1 MVADLIRALLAA
13 LAAGVAPGYFWAVVL
28 RPASGLAERLT
39 YSAVLSMASVPVIAV
54 LLARA
59 TGAGVTLWVALAAVG
74 IVFGA
79 GGLVYRLKGAAQ
91 GSTGPVLPSPDV
103 VRDPRIL
110 LLIAGVFVLALATML
125 HLPAP
130 GWLLLVTA
138 AGLILA
144 GALAARSAPATGPGG
159 TSAASGGG
167 ARPGTGPAAAGPAGS
182 TPAAAGPAGTGGP
195 AAPGGPAGSARAS
208 ARTLVVP
215 TGSAAPAEPADVP
228 GPAGSRMPSR
238 PGVRDGALALVLALT
253 AYRAYSGVVDHD
265 WPFLR
270 GSDQFSHAVMAEQML
285 THGSYGSYLIYPPGF
300 PALTAVICRFCGL
313 TPLELFPVLA
323 PALLV
328 LCALGA
334 YTLAS
339 GLWGWQYGIAAA
351 ALNGLVLTGAY
362 AGFAEGRYPDLVAA
376 YFLLVMM
383 VAALTTLYQSPTLR
397 SGALVAVVAA
407 SAVLYHSVATLYAAV
422 MLALVAVIALP
433 YLLLQHQRRVARV
446 LLLTLG
452 AAAVLAVCYAALTY
466 NLTGLVTGHSSTS
479 TAVSLT
485 LGSQSAPAPR
495 HLLTALGPALA
506 WLGLFGAGAVAMSVR
521 YLARPT
527 QVLAAVTVL
536 LWCVVMY
543 VGSRTAADGFPQR
556 FERDL
561 GAPLSVVAAFGLVIV
576 VRALLAQRAGAR
588 TALTRG
594 RRGRRGG
601 RGRGGGPGR
610 PWPDGQRR
618 AEPGGAYAPGR
629 GGGPVAGAAQH
640 RREHHLDAV
649 HESRHHQPRSP
660 GHGRLYRA
668 AVLRRLP
675 DRPPALA
682 AAGRPA
688 APARLTAGPAAP
700 NWLPGRRHPGP
711 RRCPLCRALPVRAGC
726 GPACLRHGPQP
737 VPPGLPE
744 PLGHHLRGHP
754 SPMPG
759 GLSPAPPDSSR
770 LHVRFAAISMLILRA
785 GSAVPPP
792 GPAQPAPGRA
802 ARRLHPYPPAH
813 GKGADLDQRRAGHAR
828 RGGAGL
834 QVRPDPAWV
843 PRVHHGHPQALGD
856 Q

>member
-91 GSTGPVLPSPDV
+91 GSAGPVLPSPDV

-144 GALAARSAPATGPGG
+144 GALAARSAPVTGPGG
-159 TSAASGGG
+159 TTAASGGD
-167 ARPGTGPAAAGPAGS
+167 ARLGTGPAAAEPAGS
-182 TPAAAGPAGTGGP
+182 APAGPTPAAGGPAGTGGP
-195 AAPGGPAGSARAS
+195 AAPGGPAGSAPAS

-228 GPAGSRMPSR
+228 GPAGSSMPTR

-253 AYRAYSGVVDHD
+253 AYRAYSGVIRHD

-376 YFLLVMM
+376 FFLLVMM

-446 LLLTLG
+446 LLLTLC

-466 NLTGLVTGHSSTS
+466 NLAGLVTGHSSTS

-495 HLLTALGPALA
+495 HLLTALGPALV

-588 TALTRG
+588 TALTT
-594 RRGRRGG
+594 
-601 RGRGGGPGR
+601 
-610 PWPDGQRR
+610 
-618 AEPGGAYAPGR
+618 
-629 GGGPVAGAAQH
+629 AA
-640 RREHHLDAV
+640 AA
-649 HESRHHQPRSP
+649 
-660 GHGRLYRA
+660 A
-668 AVLRRLP
+668 AVVVGAVVAVQAARGLAASAGPNREVLTHRV
-675 DRPPALA
+675 A
-682 AAGRPA
+682 AAGRWLGQHNTGGNIISTPYMNPGITNRAVLAMGGYTGLQSYGAFRIAHPRSLPPA
-688 APARLTAGPAAP
+688 CRQPL
-700 NWLPGRRHPGP
+700 LDSQQVLLHP
-711 RRCPLCRALPVRAGC
+711 AGC
-726 GPACLRHGPQP
+726 QAAGILAR
-737 VPPGLPE
+737 
-744 PLGHHLRGHP
+744 
-754 SPMPG
+754 
-759 GLSPAPPDSSR
+759 DD
-770 LHVRFAAISMLILRA
+770 VRYVVLYRF
-785 GSAVPPP
+785 G
-792 GPAQPAPGRA
+792 Q
-802 ARRLHPYPPAH
+802 
-813 GKGADLDQRRAGHAR
+813 GADLPAFATDPSRYRRVFQNPSVIIYAAGHH
-828 RGGAGL
+828 
-834 QVRPDPAWV
+834 PCPA
-843 PRVHHGHPQALGD
+843 A
-856 Q
+856 

>member
-13 LAAGVAPGYFWAVVL
+13 LAAGVAPGYFWAGVL

-39 YSAVLSMASVPVIAV
+39 YSAVLSMASVPAIAV

-79 GGLVYRLKGAAQ
+79 GALVYLLKGAAQ
-91 GSTGPVLPSPDV
+91 GSAGPVLPSPDWV
-103 VRDPRIL
+103 NDPRTL

-159 TSAASGGG
+159 TTAASSGD
-167 ARPGTGPAAAGPAGS
+167 ARLGTGPAAAGPAGTTPAGT
-182 TPAAAGPAGTGGP
+182 TPAAGGPAGTGGP
-195 AAPGGPAGSARAS
+195 AGSAPAS

-228 GPAGSRMPSR
+228 R

-253 AYRAYSGVVDHD
+253 AYRAYSGVIRHD

-270 GSDQFSHAVMAEQML
+270 GGDQFSHAVMAEQML

-362 AGFAEGRYPDLVAA
+362 AGFAEGRYPDLLAA
-376 YFLLVMM
+376 FFLLVMM

-433 YLLLQHQRRVARV
+433 YLLFQHQRRVARV
-446 LLLTLG
+446 LLLTLC

-466 NLTGLVTGHSSTS
+466 NLAGLVTGHSSTS

-495 HLLTALGPALA
+495 HLLMALGPALV
-506 WLGLFGAGAVAMSVR
+506 WLGLFGAGAVAVSVR

-527 QVLAAVTVL
+527 QVLASVTVL

-588 TALTRG
+588 TALTT
-594 RRGRRGG
+594 
-601 RGRGGGPGR
+601 
-610 PWPDGQRR
+610 
-618 AEPGGAYAPGR
+618 
-629 GGGPVAGAAQH
+629 AA
-640 RREHHLDAV
+640 AA
-649 HESRHHQPRSP
+649 
-660 GHGRLYRA
+660 A
-668 AVLRRLP
+668 AVVVGAVVAVQAARGLAASAGPNREVLTHRV
-675 DRPPALA
+675 A
-682 AAGRPA
+682 AAGR
-688 APARLTAGPAAP
+688 
-700 NWLPGRRHPGP
+700 WLGRHNTGGNIISTPYMNPGITNRAVLAMGGYTGLQSYGAFRIAHPRSLPPVG
-711 RRCPLCRALPVRAGC
+711 RQPLL
-726 GPACLRHGPQP
+726 
-737 VPPGLPE
+737 
-744 PLGHHLRGHP
+744 
-754 SPMPG
+754 
-759 GLSPAPPDSSR
+759 DSQQV
-770 LHVRFAAISMLILRA
+770 L
-785 GSAVPPP
+785 
-792 GPAQPAPGRA
+792 
-802 ARRLHPYPPAH
+802 LHPASCQAAGILARDDVRYVVLYRF
-813 GKGADLDQRRAGHAR
+813 GQGADLPAFATDPGRYRRVFQNPSVIIYAAAHQPCPAG
-828 RGGAGL
+828 
-834 QVRPDPAWV
+834 
-843 PRVHHGHPQALGD
+843 
-856 Q
+856 

>member
-1 MVADLIRALLAA
+1 VVADLIRALLAA
-13 LAAGVAPGYFWAVVL
+13 LAAGVAPGYFWAAVL

-79 GGLVYRLKGAAQ
+79 GGLVYWLKGAAQ
-91 GSTGPVLPSPDV
+91 GGAGPVLPSPDRV
-103 VRDPRIL
+103 NDPRIL

-144 GALAARSAPATGPGG
+144 GALAARSAPVTGG
-159 TSAASGGG
+159 TAAASSGGD
-167 ARPGTGPAAAGPAGS
+167 ARPGMGPAAAGPAAAGPAGPTPAGP
-182 TPAAAGPAGTGGP
+182 TPAAGG
-195 AAPGGPAGSARAS
+195 PGGPAGSAPAS
-208 ARTLVVP
+208 ARTLVAS
-215 TGSAAPAEPADVP
+215 TGSAAPAEPAGLP
-228 GPAGSRMPSR
+228 GPAGSHRRPR

-253 AYRAYSGVVDHD
+253 AYRAYSGVISHD

-376 YFLLVMM
+376 FFLLVMM

-397 SGALVAVVAA
+397 SGALVTVIAA

-433 YLLLQHQRRVARV
+433 YLLLQHQRRVAKV
-446 LLLTLG
+446 LLLTLC
-452 AAAVLAVCYAALTY
+452 AAAVLAVCYAAFTY
-466 NLTGLVTGHSSTS
+466 NLAGLVAGHSSTS

-495 HLLTALGPALA
+495 HLLTALGPALV

-576 VRALLAQRAGAR
+576 VRALLAQRAGAW
-588 TALTRG
+588 TALT
-594 RRGRRGG
+594 
-601 RGRGGGPGR
+601 
-610 PWPDGQRR
+610 
-618 AEPGGAYAPGR
+618 
-629 GGGPVAGAAQH
+629 AA
-640 RREHHLDAV
+640 AAA
-649 HESRHHQPRSP
+649 
-660 GHGRLYRA
+660 A
-668 AVLRRLP
+668 AVVVGAVVAVQAARGLAASAGPNREVLTHRV
-675 DRPPALA
+675 A
-682 AAGRPA
+682 AAGRWLGQHNTGGHIISTPYMNPGITNRAVLAMGGYTGLQSYGAFRIAHPRSLPPA
-688 APARLTAGPAAP
+688 
-700 NWLPGRRHPGP
+700 GRQ
-711 RRCPLCRALPVRAGC
+711 PLL
-726 GPACLRHGPQP
+726 
-737 VPPGLPE
+737 
-744 PLGHHLRGHP
+744 
-754 SPMPG
+754 
-759 GLSPAPPDSSR
+759 DSQQV
-770 LHVRFAAISMLILRA
+770 L
-785 GSAVPPP
+785 
-792 GPAQPAPGRA
+792 
-802 ARRLHPYPPAH
+802 LHPASCQSAGILARDDVRYVVLYRF
-813 GKGADLDQRRAGHAR
+813 GQGADLPAFATDPGRYRRVFQNASVIIYAAAHHPCPAG
-828 RGGAGL
+828 
-834 QVRPDPAWV
+834 
-843 PRVHHGHPQALGD
+843 
-856 Q
+856 

>member
-1 MVADLIRALLAA
+1 VVADLIRALLAA
-13 LAAGVAPGYFWAVVL
+13 VAAGVAPGYFWAAVL

-39 YSAVLSMASVPVIAV
+39 YSAVLSMASVPVVAV

-59 TGAGVTLWVALAAVG
+59 AGGVTLWVALAAVG

-79 GGLVYRLKGAAQ
+79 GLLAYLLKGAAHGD
-91 GSTGPVLPSPDV
+91 GSPVLPSPDV
-103 VRDPRIL
+103 VRDPRVL
-110 LLIAGVFVLALATML
+110 LLIAGVFVLALVTML
-125 HLPAP
+125 HRPAP

-144 GALAARSAPATGPGG
+144 GALAIRSAAVGPGG
-159 TSAASGGG
+159 TSAASGGD
-167 ARPGTGPAAAGPAGS
+167 ARSGTGPAAGGPGGS
-182 TPAAAGPAGTGGP
+182 TPAAGPSGGAGSTARTGGL
-195 AAPGGPAGSARAS
+195 AGSPPAS
-208 ARTLVVP
+208 ARTLVAP

-228 GPAGSRMPSR
+228 AMPSV
-238 PGVRDGALALVLALT
+238 GQGALALVLALT
-253 AYRAYSGVVDHD
+253 AYRAYSGVIRHD

-323 PALLV
+323 PTLLV

-376 YFLLVMM
+376 FFLLVMM
-383 VAALTTLYQSPTLR
+383 IAALTTLYQSPTLR
-397 SGALVAVVAA
+397 SGALVAVIAA

-422 MLALVAVIALP
+422 ILALIAVIALP

-446 LLLTLG
+446 LLLTLC

-495 HLLTALGPALA
+495 HLLVALGPALV
-506 WLGLFGAGAVAMSVR
+506 WLGLFGAGAVAMGVR

-576 VRALLAQRAGAR
+576 VRALLAQRPGAR
-588 TALTRG
+588 TVLT
-594 RRGRRGG
+594 
-601 RGRGGGPGR
+601 
-610 PWPDGQRR
+610 
-618 AEPGGAYAPGR
+618 
-629 GGGPVAGAAQH
+629 AA
-640 RREHHLDAV
+640 AAT
-649 HESRHHQPRSP
+649 
-660 GHGRLYRA
+660 A
-668 AVLRRLP
+668 AVVVGAVVVVQATRSLTASA
-675 DRPPALA
+675 RPNREVLTHRVA
-682 AAGRPA
+682 AAGRWLGQHNTGGNIISTPYMNPGITNRAVLAMGGYTGLQSYGAFRIAHPRSLPPA
-688 APARLTAGPAAP
+688 
-700 NWLPGRRHPGP
+700 GRQ
-711 RRCPLCRALPVRAGC
+711 PLL
-726 GPACLRHGPQP
+726 
-737 VPPGLPE
+737 
-744 PLGHHLRGHP
+744 
-754 SPMPG
+754 
-759 GLSPAPPDSSR
+759 DSQ
-770 LHVRFAAISMLILRA
+770 HVL
-785 GSAVPPP
+785 
-792 GPAQPAPGRA
+792 
-802 ARRLHPYPPAH
+802 LHPASCQAADILARDDVRYVVLYRFGP
-813 GKGADLDQRRAGHAR
+813 GADLPAFAADSTRYRRVFQNPSVIIYAAAHHPCP
-828 RGGAGL
+828 GG
-834 QVRPDPAWV
+834 
-843 PRVHHGHPQALGD
+843 
-856 Q
+856 

>member
-1 MVADLIRALLAA
+1 VVADLIRALLAA
-13 LAAGVAPGYFWAVVL
+13 LAAGVAPGYFWAAVL

-39 YSAVLSMASVPVIAV
+39 YSAVLSMASVPVVAV

-59 TGAGVTLWVALAAVG
+59 AGDGVTLWVALAAVG

-79 GGLVYRLKGAAQ
+79 GLLAYLLKGAAQ
-91 GSTGPVLPSPDV
+91 GGAGPVLPSPDRV
-103 VRDPRIL
+103 NDPRIL
-110 LLIAGVFVLALATML
+110 LLIAGVFVLALVTML

-144 GALAARSAPATGPGG
+144 GALAARSAPAVGPGG
-159 TSAASGGG
+159 TAAASSRD
-167 ARPGTGPAAAGPAGS
+167 ARTGTGPAAAGPAGS
-182 TPAAAGPAGTGGP
+182 TPAAAGQAGGAGSPAGTDSPAGTGGP
-195 AAPGGPAGSARAS
+195 AGTDGPAGSAQAS

-228 GPAGSRMPSR
+228 GPAGSRRPAM
-238 PGVRDGALALVLALT
+238 PGVGNGALALVLALT
-253 AYRAYSGVVDHD
+253 AYRAYSGVVRHD

-270 GSDQFSHAVMAEQML
+270 GGDQFSHAVMAEQML

-323 PALLV
+323 PTLLV

-362 AGFAEGRYPDLVAA
+362 AGFAEGRFPDLVAA
-376 YFLLVMM
+376 FFLLVMM
-383 VAALTTLYQSPTLR
+383 IAALTTLYQSPTVR

-407 SAVLYHSVATLYAAV
+407 STVLYHSVATLYAAV

-446 LLLTLG
+446 LLLTLC
-452 AAAVLAVCYAALTY
+452 ATAVLAVCYAALTY
-466 NLTGLVTGHSSTS
+466 NLGGLVTGHSSTS

-495 HLLTALGPALA
+495 HLLVALGPALV

-576 VRALLAQRAGAR
+576 VRALLAQRPEAR
-588 TALTRG
+588 TVLT
-594 RRGRRGG
+594 
-601 RGRGGGPGR
+601 
-610 PWPDGQRR
+610 
-618 AEPGGAYAPGR
+618 
-629 GGGPVAGAAQH
+629 AA
-640 RREHHLDAV
+640 AAT
-649 HESRHHQPRSP
+649 
-660 GHGRLYRA
+660 A
-668 AVLRRLP
+668 AVVVGAVVVVQAARSLTASA
-675 DRPPALA
+675 RPNREVLTHRVA
-682 AAGRPA
+682 AAGRWLGQHNTGGNIISTPYMNPGITNRAVLAMGGYTGLQSYGAFRIAHPRSLPPA
-688 APARLTAGPAAP
+688 
-700 NWLPGRRHPGP
+700 GRQ
-711 RRCPLCRALPVRAGC
+711 PLL
-726 GPACLRHGPQP
+726 
-737 VPPGLPE
+737 
-744 PLGHHLRGHP
+744 
-754 SPMPG
+754 
-759 GLSPAPPDSSR
+759 DSQQV
-770 LHVRFAAISMLILRA
+770 L
-785 GSAVPPP
+785 
-792 GPAQPAPGRA
+792 
-802 ARRLHPYPPAH
+802 LHPASCQAAGILARDDVRYVVLYRF
-813 GKGADLDQRRAGHAR
+813 GQGADLPAFATDPGRYRRVFQNSSVIIYAAAHHPCPAG
-828 RGGAGL
+828 
-834 QVRPDPAWV
+834 
-843 PRVHHGHPQALGD
+843 
-856 Q
+856 

>member
-13 LAAGVAPGYFWAVVL
+13 VAAGVAPGYFWAAVL

-39 YSAVLSMASVPVIAV
+39 YSAVLSMASVPVVAV

-59 TGAGVTLWVALAAVG
+59 AGGVTLWVALAAVG

-79 GGLVYRLKGAAQ
+79 GLLAYLLKGAAHGD
-91 GSTGPVLPSPDV
+91 GSPVLPSPDV
-103 VRDPRIL
+103 VRDPRVL
-110 LLIAGVFVLALATML
+110 LLIAGVFVLALVTML
-125 HLPAP
+125 HRPAP

-144 GALAARSAPATGPGG
+144 GALAIRSAAVGPGG
-159 TSAASGGG
+159 TSAASGGD
-167 ARPGTGPAAAGPAGS
+167 ARSGPGPAAAGPGGS
-182 TPAAAGPAGTGGP
+182 TPAAGPSGGAGSTARTGGL
-195 AAPGGPAGSARAS
+195 AGSPPAS
-208 ARTLVVP
+208 ARTLVAP

-228 GPAGSRMPSR
+228 AM
-238 PGVRDGALALVLALT
+238 PGVGQGALALVLALT
-253 AYRAYSGVVDHD
+253 AYRAYSGVIRHD

-323 PALLV
+323 PTLLV

-351 ALNGLVLTGAY
+351 ALNGIVLTGAY

-376 YFLLVMM
+376 FFLLVMM
-383 VAALTTLYQSPTLR
+383 IAALTTLYQSPTLR
-397 SGALVAVVAA
+397 SGALVAVIAA

-422 MLALVAVIALP
+422 ILALIAVIALP

-446 LLLTLG
+446 LLLTLC

-495 HLLTALGPALA
+495 HLLVALGPALV
-506 WLGLFGAGAVAMSVR
+506 WLGLFGAGAVAMGVR

-576 VRALLAQRAGAR
+576 VRALLAQRPGAR
-588 TALTRG
+588 TVLT
-594 RRGRRGG
+594 
-601 RGRGGGPGR
+601 
-610 PWPDGQRR
+610 
-618 AEPGGAYAPGR
+618 
-629 GGGPVAGAAQH
+629 AA
-640 RREHHLDAV
+640 AAT
-649 HESRHHQPRSP
+649 
-660 GHGRLYRA
+660 A
-668 AVLRRLP
+668 AVVVGAVVVVQATRSLTASA
-675 DRPPALA
+675 RPNREVLTHRVA
-682 AAGRPA
+682 AAGRWLGQHNTGGNIISTPYMNPGITNRAVLAMGGYTGLQSYGAFRIAHPRSLPPA
-688 APARLTAGPAAP
+688 
-700 NWLPGRRHPGP
+700 GRQ
-711 RRCPLCRALPVRAGC
+711 PLL
-726 GPACLRHGPQP
+726 
-737 VPPGLPE
+737 
-744 PLGHHLRGHP
+744 
-754 SPMPG
+754 
-759 GLSPAPPDSSR
+759 DSQ
-770 LHVRFAAISMLILRA
+770 HVL
-785 GSAVPPP
+785 
-792 GPAQPAPGRA
+792 
-802 ARRLHPYPPAH
+802 LHPATCQAADILARDDVRYVVLYRFGP
-813 GKGADLDQRRAGHAR
+813 GADLPAFAADPTRYRRVFQNPSVIIYAAAHHPCP
-828 RGGAGL
+828 GG
-834 QVRPDPAWV
+834 
-843 PRVHHGHPQALGD
+843 
-856 Q
+856 

>member
-1 MVADLIRALLAA
+1 
-13 LAAGVAPGYFWAVVL
+13 
-28 RPASGLAERLT
+28 
-39 YSAVLSMASVPVIAV
+39 
-54 LLARA
+54 
-59 TGAGVTLWVALAAVG
+59 
-74 IVFGA
+74 
-79 GGLVYRLKGAAQ
+79 
-91 GSTGPVLPSPDV
+91 
-103 VRDPRIL
+103 
-110 LLIAGVFVLALATML
+110 
-125 HLPAP
+125 
-130 GWLLLVTA
+130 
-138 AGLILA
+138 
-144 GALAARSAPATGPGG
+144 
-159 TSAASGGG
+159 
-167 ARPGTGPAAAGPAGS
+167 
-182 TPAAAGPAGTGGP
+182 
-195 AAPGGPAGSARAS
+195 
-208 ARTLVVP
+208 
-215 TGSAAPAEPADVP
+215 VP
-228 GPAGSRMPSR
+228 GPAGSRRLAR

-253 AYRAYSGVVDHD
+253 AYRAYSGVIRHD

-270 GSDQFSHAVMAEQML
+270 GGDQFSHAVMAEQML

-376 YFLLVMM
+376 FFLLVMM

-433 YLLLQHQRRVARV
+433 YLLLQRQRRVARV
-446 LLLTLG
+446 LLLTLC

-466 NLTGLVTGHSSTS
+466 NLAGLVTGHSSTS

-495 HLLTALGPALA
+495 HLLAALGPALV

-588 TALTRG
+588 TALT
-594 RRGRRGG
+594 
-601 RGRGGGPGR
+601 
-610 PWPDGQRR
+610 
-618 AEPGGAYAPGR
+618 A
-629 GGGPVAGAAQH
+629 VAAA
-640 RREHHLDAV
+640 
-649 HESRHHQPRSP
+649 
-660 GHGRLYRA
+660 A
-668 AVLRRLP
+668 AVVVGAVVAVQAARGLAASAGPNREVLTHRV
-675 DRPPALA
+675 A
-682 AAGRPA
+682 AAGRWLGQHNTGGNIISTPYMNPGITNRAVLAMGGYTGLQSYGAFRIAHPRSLPPAGRQPLLDSQQVLLHPASCPA
-688 APARLTAGPAAP
+688 AGILARDD
-700 NWLPGRRHPGP
+700 
-711 RRCPLCRALPVRAGC
+711 VRYVV
-726 GPACLRHGPQP
+726 LY
-737 VPPGLPE
+737 
-744 PLGHHLRGHP
+744 
-754 SPMPG
+754 
-759 GLSPAPPDSSR
+759 
-770 LHVRFAAISMLILRA
+770 RF
-785 GSAVPPP
+785 G
-792 GPAQPAPGRA
+792 Q
-802 ARRLHPYPPAH
+802 
-813 GKGADLDQRRAGHAR
+813 GADLPAFATDPGRYRRVFQNPSVIIYAAAHQPCPAG
-828 RGGAGL
+828 
-834 QVRPDPAWV
+834 
-843 PRVHHGHPQALGD
+843 
-856 Q
+856 

>member
-1 MVADLIRALLAA
+1 VVADLIRALLAA
-13 LAAGVAPGYFWAVVL
+13 VAAGVAPGYFWAAVL

-39 YSAVLSMASVPVIAV
+39 YSAVLSMASVPVVAV

-59 TGAGVTLWVALAAVG
+59 AGGVTLWVALAAVG

-79 GGLVYRLKGAAQ
+79 GLLAYLLKGAAHGD
-91 GSTGPVLPSPDV
+91 GSPVLPSPDV
-103 VRDPRIL
+103 VRDPRVL
-110 LLIAGVFVLALATML
+110 LLIAGVFVLALVTML
-125 HLPAP
+125 HRPAP
-130 GWLLLVTA
+130 GWLLLMTA

-144 GALAARSAPATGPGG
+144 GALAIRSAAVGPGG
-159 TSAASGGG
+159 TSAASGGD
-167 ARPGTGPAAAGPAGS
+167 ARSGTGPAAGGPGGS
-182 TPAAAGPAGTGGP
+182 TPAAGPSGGAGSTARTGGL
-195 AAPGGPAGSARAS
+195 AGSPPAS
-208 ARTLVVP
+208 ARTLVAP

-228 GPAGSRMPSR
+228 AM
-238 PGVRDGALALVLALT
+238 PGVGQGALALVLALT
-253 AYRAYSGVVDHD
+253 AYRAYSGVIRHD

-323 PALLV
+323 PTLLV

-376 YFLLVMM
+376 FFLLVMM
-383 VAALTTLYQSPTLR
+383 IAALTTLYQSPTLR
-397 SGALVAVVAA
+397 SGALVAVIAA

-422 MLALVAVIALP
+422 ILALIAVIALP

-446 LLLTLG
+446 LLLTLC

-495 HLLTALGPALA
+495 HLLVALGPALV
-506 WLGLFGAGAVAMSVR
+506 WLGLFGAGAVAMGVR

-576 VRALLAQRAGAR
+576 VRALLAQRPGAR
-588 TALTRG
+588 TVLT
-594 RRGRRGG
+594 
-601 RGRGGGPGR
+601 
-610 PWPDGQRR
+610 
-618 AEPGGAYAPGR
+618 
-629 GGGPVAGAAQH
+629 AA
-640 RREHHLDAV
+640 AAT
-649 HESRHHQPRSP
+649 
-660 GHGRLYRA
+660 A
-668 AVLRRLP
+668 AVVVGAVVVVQATRSLTASA
-675 DRPPALA
+675 RPNREVLTHRVA
-682 AAGRPA
+682 AAGRWLGQHNTGGNIISTPYMNPGITNRAVLAMGGYTGLQSYGAFRIAHPRSLPPA
-688 APARLTAGPAAP
+688 
-700 NWLPGRRHPGP
+700 GRQ
-711 RRCPLCRALPVRAGC
+711 PLL
-726 GPACLRHGPQP
+726 
-737 VPPGLPE
+737 
-744 PLGHHLRGHP
+744 
-754 SPMPG
+754 
-759 GLSPAPPDSSR
+759 DSQ
-770 LHVRFAAISMLILRA
+770 HVL
-785 GSAVPPP
+785 
-792 GPAQPAPGRA
+792 
-802 ARRLHPYPPAH
+802 LHPASCQAADILARDDVRYVVLYRFGP
-813 GKGADLDQRRAGHAR
+813 GADLPAFAADSTRYRRVFQNPSVIIYAAAHHPCP
-828 RGGAGL
+828 GG
-834 QVRPDPAWV
+834 
-843 PRVHHGHPQALGD
+843 
-856 Q
+856 

>member
-13 LAAGVAPGYFWAVVL
+13 VAAGVAPGYFWAAVL
-28 RPASGLAERLT
+28 RPASGLAELLT
-39 YSAVLSMASVPVIAV
+39 YSAALSMASVPVVAV

-59 TGAGVTLWVALAAVG
+59 AGGGVTLWVALAAVG

-79 GGLVYRLKGAAQ
+79 GLLAYLLKGAAHGD
-91 GSTGPVLPSPDV
+91 GSPVLPSPDV
-103 VRDPRIL
+103 VRDPRVL
-110 LLIAGVFVLALATML
+110 LLIAGVFVLALVTML
-125 HLPAP
+125 HRPAP

-138 AGLILA
+138 AGLILT
-144 GALAARSAPATGPGG
+144 GALAIRSAAVGPGG
-159 TSAASGGG
+159 TSAASGGD
-167 ARPGTGPAAAGPAGS
+167 ARSGTGPAAGGPGGS
-182 TPAAAGPAGTGGP
+182 TPAAGPSGGAGSTARTGGL
-195 AAPGGPAGSARAS
+195 AGSPPAS
-208 ARTLVVP
+208 ARTLVAP

-228 GPAGSRMPSR
+228 AMR
-238 PGVRDGALALVLALT
+238 GVGQGALALVLALT
-253 AYRAYSGVVDHD
+253 AYRAYSGVIRHD

-323 PALLV
+323 PTLLV

-376 YFLLVMM
+376 FFLLVMM
-383 VAALTTLYQSPTLR
+383 IAALTTLYQSPTLR
-397 SGALVAVVAA
+397 SGALVAVIAA

-422 MLALVAVIALP
+422 ILALIAVIALP

-446 LLLTLG
+446 LLLTLC

-495 HLLTALGPALA
+495 HLLVTLGPALV
-506 WLGLFGAGAVAMSVR
+506 WLGLFGAGAVAMGVR

-576 VRALLAQRAGAR
+576 VRALLAQRPGAR
-588 TALTRG
+588 TVLT
-594 RRGRRGG
+594 
-601 RGRGGGPGR
+601 
-610 PWPDGQRR
+610 
-618 AEPGGAYAPGR
+618 
-629 GGGPVAGAAQH
+629 AA
-640 RREHHLDAV
+640 AAT
-649 HESRHHQPRSP
+649 
-660 GHGRLYRA
+660 A
-668 AVLRRLP
+668 AVVVGAVVVVQATRSLTASA
-675 DRPPALA
+675 RPNREVLTHRVA
-682 AAGRPA
+682 AAGRWLGQHNTGGNIISTPYMNPGITNRAVLAIGGYTGLQSYGAFRIAHPRSLPPA
-688 APARLTAGPAAP
+688 
-700 NWLPGRRHPGP
+700 GRQ
-711 RRCPLCRALPVRAGC
+711 PLL
-726 GPACLRHGPQP
+726 
-737 VPPGLPE
+737 
-744 PLGHHLRGHP
+744 
-754 SPMPG
+754 
-759 GLSPAPPDSSR
+759 DSQ
-770 LHVRFAAISMLILRA
+770 HVL
-785 GSAVPPP
+785 
-792 GPAQPAPGRA
+792 
-802 ARRLHPYPPAH
+802 LHPATCQAADILARDDVRYVVLYRFGP
-813 GKGADLDQRRAGHAR
+813 GADLPAFAADPTRYRRVFQNPSVIIYAAAHHPCP
-828 RGGAGL
+828 GG
-834 QVRPDPAWV
+834 
-843 PRVHHGHPQALGD
+843 
-856 Q
+856 

>member
-1 MVADLIRALLAA
+1 VVADLIRALLAA
-13 LAAGVAPGYFWAVVL
+13 VAAGVAPGYFWAAVL

-39 YSAVLSMASVPVIAV
+39 YSAVLSMASVPVVAV

-59 TGAGVTLWVALAAVG
+59 AGGVTLWVALAAVG

-79 GGLVYRLKGAAQ
+79 GLLAYLLKGAAHGD
-91 GSTGPVLPSPDV
+91 GSPVLPSPDV
-103 VRDPRIL
+103 VRDPRVL
-110 LLIAGVFVLALATML
+110 LLIAGVFVLALVTML
-125 HLPAP
+125 HRPAP

-144 GALAARSAPATGPGG
+144 GALAIRSAAVGPGG
-159 TSAASGGG
+159 TSAASGGD
-167 ARPGTGPAAAGPAGS
+167 ARSGTGPAAGGPGGS
-182 TPAAAGPAGTGGP
+182 TPAAGPSGGAGSTARTGGL
-195 AAPGGPAGSARAS
+195 AGSPPAS
-208 ARTLVVP
+208 ARTLVAP

-228 GPAGSRMPSR
+228 AM
-238 PGVRDGALALVLALT
+238 PGVGQGALALVLALT
-253 AYRAYSGVVDHD
+253 AYRAYSGVIRHD

-323 PALLV
+323 PTLLV

-376 YFLLVMM
+376 FFLLVMM
-383 VAALTTLYQSPTLR
+383 IAALTTLYQSPTLR
-397 SGALVAVVAA
+397 SGALVAVIAA
-407 SAVLYHSVATLYAAV
+407 SAVLYHSVATLYAAAI
-422 MLALVAVIALP
+422 LALVAVIALP
-433 YLLLQHQRRVARV
+433 YLLLQRQRRVARV
-446 LLLTLG
+446 LLLTLC

-495 HLLTALGPALA
+495 HLLVALGPALV
-506 WLGLFGAGAVAMSVR
+506 WLGLFGAGAVAMGVR

-576 VRALLAQRAGAR
+576 VRALLAQRPGAR
-588 TALTRG
+588 TVLT
-594 RRGRRGG
+594 
-601 RGRGGGPGR
+601 
-610 PWPDGQRR
+610 
-618 AEPGGAYAPGR
+618 
-629 GGGPVAGAAQH
+629 AA
-640 RREHHLDAV
+640 AAT
-649 HESRHHQPRSP
+649 
-660 GHGRLYRA
+660 A
-668 AVLRRLP
+668 AVVVGAVVVVQATRSLTASA
-675 DRPPALA
+675 RPNREVLTHRVA
-682 AAGRPA
+682 AAGRWLGQHNTGGNIISTPYMNPGITNRAVLAMGGYTGLQSYGAFRIAHPRSLPPA
-688 APARLTAGPAAP
+688 
-700 NWLPGRRHPGP
+700 GRQ
-711 RRCPLCRALPVRAGC
+711 PLL
-726 GPACLRHGPQP
+726 
-737 VPPGLPE
+737 
-744 PLGHHLRGHP
+744 
-754 SPMPG
+754 
-759 GLSPAPPDSSR
+759 DSQ
-770 LHVRFAAISMLILRA
+770 HVL
-785 GSAVPPP
+785 
-792 GPAQPAPGRA
+792 
-802 ARRLHPYPPAH
+802 LHPASCQAADILARDDVRYVVLYRFGP
-813 GKGADLDQRRAGHAR
+813 GADLPAFAADPTRYRRVFQNPSVIIYAAAHHPCP
-828 RGGAGL
+828 GG
-834 QVRPDPAWV
+834 
-843 PRVHHGHPQALGD
+843 
-856 Q
+856 